1 MSTLI
6 CGSFAYD
13 NITEF
18 NDQFKNHILPDQLD
32 ILNVCFLVPSL
43 RREFGGVAGNIAYN
57 LKMIGGKPIP
67 MGTVGEDFEPYRRW
81 INKHNIES
89 DYVSMVSG
97 AMTAQAFITTD
108 NDGNQITVFHPGA
121 MEYSM
126 RNSLEDVVGTK
137 LAIISPDGKDG
148 MIYHAEQAHK
158 LSIPFIF
165 DPGQGLPMFEGKE
178 LERFIEIASWITVN
192 AYEAE
197 MLQSKTGLSLE
208 EIAGKVDALI
218 VTEGG
223 NGSKILTEGQCII
236 IPSAVPSQAVD
247 PTGCG
252 DAYRAGILYGI
263 EHKLSWEVTGRVAS
277 LLGAIKIEKEGTQNH
292 LIDRHDFERRYEIE
306 FGSVLEW

>member
-57 LKMIGGKPIP
+57 LNMIGGNPVP
-67 MGTVGEDFEPYRRW
+67 MGTVGDDFEPYKSW
-81 INKHNIES
+81 MDKYSIPT
-89 DYVSMVSG
+89 DYVETVSG

-108 NDGNQITVFHPGA
+108 KDGNQITVFHPGA
-121 MEYSM
+121 MEYSA
-126 RNSLEDVVGTK
+126 RNLVESVPGVN

-148 MIYHAEQAHK
+148 MISHAEGCQ
-158 LSIPFIF
+158 LLEIPFVF
-165 DPGQGLPMFEGKE
+165 DPGQGLPMFDAEE
-178 LERFIEIASWITVN
+178 LARFIDIANWITVN

-197 MLQSKTGLSLE
+197 MLQNKTGYSLAE
-208 EIAGKVDALI
+208 LAKKVDALI

-223 NGSKILTEGQCII
+223 HGSKIYAGAECLE
-236 IPSAVPSQAVD
+236 IPAVTPSQALD

-263 EHKLSWEVTGRVAS
+263 EHNLDWSVTGRIAS

-292 LIDRHDFERRYEIE
+292 IVNRRDFATRYENE
-306 FGSVLEW
+306 FGSFLEW

>member
-43 RREFGGVAGNIAYN
+43 RREYGGVAGNIAYN
-57 LKMIGGKPIP
+57 LKMIGGNPVP

-81 INKHNIES
+81 INEHTIPTDFIKT
-89 DYVSMVSG
+89 VSG

-121 MEYSM
+121 MEYSA
-126 RNSLEDVVGTK
+126 RNSLDDVAGSG

-148 MIYHAEQAHK
+148 MIYHAEQAYK
-158 LSIPFIF
+158 QAIPLVF
-165 DPGQGLPMFEGKE
+165 DPGQGLPMFDGEE
-178 LERFIEIASWITVN
+178 LKRFIEIASWITVN

-197 MLQSKTGLSLE
+197 MLQSKTALSLE
-208 EIAGKVDALI
+208 EIAQKVEALI

-223 NGSKILTEGQCII
+223 KGSKILTESQSIV
-236 IPSAVPSQAVD
+236 IPPAVATQTVD

-263 EHKLSWEVTGRVAS
+263 EHNLGWEITGRIAS

-292 LIDRHDFERRYEIE
+292 SVTRHDFERRYEDQ
-306 FGSVLEW
+306 FGSVLKW

>member
-1 MSTLI
+1 MNTLI

-43 RREFGGVAGNIAYN
+43 RREYGGVAGNIAYN
-57 LKMIGGKPIP
+57 LKMIGGNPLP
-67 MGTVGEDFEPYRRW
+67 MGTVGEDFEPYRQW
-81 INKHNIES
+81 IKDHAIPTDFINT
-89 DYVSMVSG
+89 VSG

-121 MEYSM
+121 MEYSA
-126 RNSLEDVVGTK
+126 RNSLEDVASSSV
-137 LAIISPDGKDG
+137 AIISPDGKDG
-148 MIYHAEQAHK
+148 MIYHAEQAHR
-158 LSIPFIF
+158 LAIPLVF
-165 DPGQGLPMFEGKE
+165 DPGQGLPMFDEKE

-197 MLQSKTGLSLE
+197 MLQSKTGFSLE
-208 EIAGKVDALI
+208 KIARKVEALI
-218 VTEGG
+218 VTEGEK
-223 NGSKILTEGQCII
+223 GSKILTQGQSIM
-236 IPSAVPSQAVD
+236 IPPAVAMHAVD

-263 EHKLSWEVTGRVAS
+263 EHNLGWEITGRVAS
-277 LLGAIKIEKEGTQNH
+277 LLGSIKIEKEGTQNH
-292 LIDRHDFERRYEIE
+292 LINRSDFERRYEAE